1 MHAADPGPSVTI
13 ERPAPALPESHDSA
27 DALGAALVAA
37 AAQLFAERGYEGAGV
52 ADIAA
57 RAGVTTGAIYSRFD
71 GKAALLAAAV
81 DANLTRDLAELVRLD
96 IEPTQ
101 ILTRLGEGL
110 VGDDVGANALLL
122 EAFALARREPAFAVL
137 LRQHVDEVGR
147 RLGDLVDR
155 AKLAGTVDVT
165 VDTAAV
171 VALSLALAFGT
182 ALIASVG
189 AATPTHDGWD
199 RLIGRL
205 VAATAPC
212 GGDDGTR

>member
-1 MHAADPGPSVTI
+1 MIDQTATSPDGPG
-13 ERPAPALPESHDSA
+13 D
-27 DALGAALVAA
+27 DLGVSLVAA
-37 AAQLFAERGYEGAGV
+37 AAQLFAERGYERAGV

-96 IEPTQ
+96 LEPTE

-110 VGDDVGANALLL
+110 VSGDVGANSLLL
-122 EAFALARREPAFAVL
+122 EAFALARREPAFADL
-137 LRQHVDEVGR
+137 LRQHVDEAGR
-147 RLGDLVDR
+147 RLGDLVER

-171 VALSLALAFGT
+171 VAFSLSLAFGS

-189 AATPTHDGWD
+189 VATPSHDGWD
-199 RLIGRL
+199 QLIGRL
-205 VAATAPC
+205 VAATAAA
-212 GGDDGTR
+212 GGDDAT

>member
-1 MHAADPGPSVTI
+1 MGRTVARAQRAA
-13 ERPAPALPESHDSA
+13 HDLEAS
-27 DALGAALVAA
+27 LVAA
-37 AAQLFAERGYEGAGV
+37 AAQLFSERGYEGAGV

-81 DANLTRDLAELVRLD
+81 DANLTRDLGELVRLD
-96 IEPTQ
+96 VEPTQ

-122 EAFALARREPAFAVL
+122 EAFALARREPVFAEL

-147 RLGDLVDR
+147 RLGDLVER
-155 AKLAGTVDVT
+155 AKLAGTVDAA

-171 VALSLALAFGT
+171 VALSLSLAFGT

-189 AATPTHDGWD
+189 VATPSRDGWD
-199 RLIGRL
+199 HLIGRL
-205 VAATAPC
+205 VAAAAPA
-212 GGDDGTR
+212 GGDDGTQ